1 MEAVRTLPMS
11 ITSSNRRIP
20 RSTAWMAPSGVLP
33 NCSMHWHRQA
43 ERGQA
48 YFRLIKM
55 KISVAPAQP
64 DGNPE
69 QFGKMLLGE
78 HGGLRSVGNDA
89 AFAQENYPLD
99 LWNDFGYLMRHEQDP
114 QPGLRKLAHGV
125 AKLELRADVQS
136 IARFVKQQG
145 PRIVHQGSRNQ
156 RSLRSEEHTS
166 ELQSQSNLVCRLLL
180 EKKKATQSH
189 LDRRRCESHIS
200 ATPARDGVRAL
211 RQTLRSPRITSP
223 PAES

>member
-1 MEAVRTLPMS
+1 
-11 ITSSNRRIP
+11 
-20 RSTAWMAPSGVLP
+20 MAPSGLLP

-99 LWNDFGYLMRHEQDP
+99 LWNDFGYVMRHEQDP

-156 RSLRSEEHTS
+156 RSLGFARGHLCDRAIGEMGDAKPRQRS
-166 ELQSQSNLVCRLLL
+166 
-180 EKKKATQSH
+180 
-189 LDRRRCESHIS
+189 
-200 ATPARDGVRAL
+200 ARDVSDPDDG
-211 RQTLRSPRITSP
+211 
-223 PAES
+223 AEKCGCC